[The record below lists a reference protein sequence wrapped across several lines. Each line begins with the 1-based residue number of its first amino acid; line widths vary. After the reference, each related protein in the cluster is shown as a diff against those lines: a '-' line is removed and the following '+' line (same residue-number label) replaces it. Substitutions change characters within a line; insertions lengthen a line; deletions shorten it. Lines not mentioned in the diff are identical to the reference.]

1 LKTDNDGTI
10 RERDKVVR
18 WKFGRRKWIIVT
30 VAIIA
35 LTLLSFFVTLR
46 LDFGQR
52 EEEVLRYFSQEEG
65 MPGVFAELEQLTP
78 NDSIILCWWDYGRA
92 VKLWSR
98 REVIEAYPSRDIWN
112 SMASSR
118 DPLTALETQI
128 FGTWGSS
135 EKIHDL
141 ARIFMLP
148 EDQSL
153 QIMQAYQ
160 VSYALVFTPDD
171 PQKFN
176 WIASI
181 ADCDGTRY
189 LSVNGTSYTPTTLGS
204 QVTLLRLLLDGVLH
218 PTHFTKLF
226 DNGKGKIYRI
236 DYP

>member
-18 WKFGRRKWIIVT
+18 WKFGRRKWNIVT

-78 NDSIILCWWDYGRA
+78 NDSVILCWWDYGRA

-171 PQKFN
+171 LQKFN

-181 ADCDGTRY
+181 ADYDGTRY

>member
-10 RERDKVVR
+10 QERDKVVR

-65 MPGVFAELEQLTP
+65 MPGVFAELERLTP

-171 PQKFN
+171 LQKFN

-181 ADCDGTRY
+181 ADYDGTRY

>member
-128 FGTWGSS
+128 FGTWGSA

-171 PQKFN
+171 LQKFN